1 MNISVNQLRKSG
13 LIANITTLAN
23 KVNAKIDCNDLNNC
37 GETELIQ
44 LQDNLIEQYNEKIQ
58 AV

>member
-23 KVNAKIDCNDLNNC
+23 KVNVKIDCNDLSNS
-37 GETELIQ
+37 GETELRQ
-44 LQDNLIEQYNEKIQ
+44 LQDNLIQQYNQIIK
-58 AV
+58 